1 MESAD
6 PLSALSVVA
15 FFPGAGKI
23 TRGDVAMCIASSS
36 TAGLAKAWLA
46 GDGSLLSPK
55 LDSDLTN
62 RTNDLPAMESVVV
75 GVRRLRRGRIF
86 VLGGEW
92 REEEEK
98 G

>member
-1 MESAD
+1 MSAF
-6 PLSALSVVA
+6 SIAA
-15 FFPGAGKI
+15 FFPGASKI
-23 TRGDVAMCIASSS
+23 TRGDVAMYIASSS

-46 GDGSLLSPK
+46 SDGSLLSPK
-55 LDSDLTN
+55 VDSDLTN
-62 RTNDLPAMESVVV
+62 GTSDLPVMESVVV
-75 GVRRLRRGRIF
+75 GVRRLRRGGIF